1 MKLDRLILKDFLS
14 FDEFDYSFESK
25 PLLVQGLN
33 LTEDE
38 QETNGTGKSGLQ
50 TGIEQCITAS
60 NSRGVNDS
68 ELITY
73 GKKQSRIQLFASCDY
88 RKERLH
94 IDWCINLKDSN
105 TLKLK
110 TQKYGSDEWTNVSF
124 SNVNDGKTKISD
136 WFAISKEDLFNYF
149 IINNTR
155 FKSFF
160 KSSNTEKVAL
170 INRFSDASI
179 VQGLEEINTTELDE
193 QISSLRVLANSVLG
207 KIELTEENLLAEE
220 NRDLDQEL
228 EDKSEELDEEIE
240 EINTEI
246 STLKTKIK
254 NKELSKPITQ
264 NCIDE
269 LKLQE
274 KPNSLKKEQIEKSIR
289 EINLELTTSSKMVLS
304 AKTLLGEFKEV
315 DFKSKRDLLEED
327 KLTKKEKLELLKK
340 AKSEKDTLYTKVLT
354 FIQGIEV
361 KLGGVITCPKCQH
374 EFILDGN
381 LEALRVKKKSALELK
396 EKSLTAV
403 EQQQSLIDSVLS
415 SISELEES
423 VSQINNEEKLSNEDK
438 NKLSVSLNQCT
449 RSLNE
454 IQSKLDREELNLN
467 SLALTEKKRVGEI
480 TTLEKELEQIDVQVK
495 SIEDQIKLEKKKIKL
510 IEENKKNLVVT
521 KNEELISK
529 LESDIVTFKKQ
540 LSVHQLNLLQKE
552 KELFNKK
559 QWILNFKQFRMF
571 LANKSLGV
579 MEYHCN
585 RYLQG
590 MNSDLVVKIEGF
602 KVRADGTIKEEINAT
617 IIRNVERSFS
627 SFSGGE
633 RGRLLFSSILAN
645 RFMINETHPYGGLDF
660 LAIDEVFEGV
670 DSKGIVSLIESAKLL
685 SIPVLLITHIAL
697 KESSDVLTLVKEN
710 GISYIK

>member
-1 MKLDRLILKDFLS
+1 MRLDRLILKDFLS
-14 FDEFDYSFESK
+14 FDELDYSFEAK
-25 PLLVQGLN
+25 PLLVQGIN
-33 LTEDE
+33 LTDDE

-73 GKKQSRIQLFASCDY
+73 GKKQANIQLFASCDY

-94 IDWCINLKDSN
+94 IDWSINLKDSN
-105 TLKLK
+105 TLRLK
-110 TQKYGSDEWTNVSF
+110 IQKYGSESWEPVSF
-124 SNVNDGKTKISD
+124 SSVNDGKNKISD

-179 VQGLEEINTTELDE
+179 VQGLEEIDTTELDE
-193 QISSLRVLANSVLG
+193 QISGLRTLAGTVVG
-207 KIELTEENLLAEE
+207 KIELTEENLKTEQE
-220 NRDLDQEL
+220 RDLEL
-228 EDKSEELDEEIE
+228 ELEEKTEELDEEIE
-240 EINTEI
+240 EVRLSIV
-246 STLKTKIK
+246 TLENSIKTK
-254 NKELSKPITQ
+254 ESSKPITQ
-264 NCIDE
+264 KRIDE
-269 LKLQE
+269 LKLEE
-274 KPNSLKKEQIEKSIR
+274 KANSTKKVEIETSIQKISTELQI
-289 EINLELTTSSKMVLS
+289 SSKSVQS
-304 AKTLLGEFKEV
+304 AKDLLDKFKDI
-315 DFKSKRDLLEED
+315 DFKSKRDLLEKD
-327 KLTKKEKLELLKK
+327 KLTEKEKLELLKV
-340 AKSEKDTLYTKVLT
+340 AKKEKDTLYTKVLT
-354 FIQGIEV
+354 FIQGLEV
-361 KLGGVITCPKCQH
+361 KLGGAIVCPNCQH
-374 EFILDGN
+374 EFILDGD
-381 LEALRVKKKSALELK
+381 LETLKTKKKGALELK
-396 EKSLTAV
+396 EKSFISV
-403 EQQQSLIDSVLS
+403 EEQQGFIDSVSKTIQELETNIS
-415 SISELEES
+415 SINS
-423 VSQINNEEKLSNEDK
+423 EEKQSNEDK

-449 RSLNE
+449 KSLNE
-454 IQSKLDREELNLN
+454 IQTKLDSENLKLK
-467 SLALTEKKRVGEI
+467 SLELTEKKRIADIV
-480 TTLEKELEQIDVQVK
+480 TLEEELKQVDVQVK
-495 SIEDQIKLEKKKIKL
+495 NVKSEIKLKEKEITL
-510 IEENKKNLVVT
+510 IEESKKTLEVSINT
-521 KNEELISK
+521 ELIKK
-529 LESDIVTFKKQ
+529 LEDDLVMYKKQ
-540 LSVHQLNLLQKE
+540 LSTHQLNLLQKE
-552 KELFNKK
+552 TELTNKK
-559 QWILNFKQFRMF
+559 LWIQNFKQFRMY

-602 KVRADGTIKEEINAT
+602 KVKADGTIKEEINAI
-617 IIRNVERSFS
+617 IIRNIERTFS

-670 DSKGIVSLIESAKLL
+670 DSAGIVSLIESAKLL